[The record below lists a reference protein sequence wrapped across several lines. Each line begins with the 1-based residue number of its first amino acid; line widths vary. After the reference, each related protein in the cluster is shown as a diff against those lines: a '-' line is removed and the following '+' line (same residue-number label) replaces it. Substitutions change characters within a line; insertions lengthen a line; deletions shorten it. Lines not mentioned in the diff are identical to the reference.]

1 MAIQTKKNKRLITW
15 ICGTIVAVVLVIV
28 AVIVMLTSSKKLDES
43 FFVSDGTKYVATLSS
58 GYDIYNVSNIEY
70 APEKIYLVYFYSNGK
85 VTGVKAYYKY
95 DSESEAKEVRDKLD
109 KNIDELDDVDKVE
122 VNGEYLIIVS
132 SKSAYEKMTADD
144 AKQQVEFM
152 EMIERMSSGNIDE

>member
-1 MAIQTKKNKRLITW
+1 M
-15 ICGTIVAVVLVIV
+15 VLVIV
-28 AVIVMLTSSKKLDES
+28 AVIVILTSSKKLDES

-58 GYDIYNVSNIEY
+58 GYDIYNVSDIEY
-70 APEKIYLVYFYSNGK
+70 TPEKIYLVYFYSNGK

-95 DSESEAKEVRDKLD
+95 DSESKAKEACDKLD

-122 VNGEYLIIVS
+122 ANGEYLIIVS

-152 EMIERMSSGNIDE
+152 EMIERMSSGDIDE